1 VRFGFHVSITG
12 GLAKVRQRA
21 EQVGCESV
29 QFFTRSPR
37 GWKARRLAD
46 SEVAEFRQDMA
57 GSGIS
62 PVFVHAPYLPNLA
75 ARGELG
81 RRSVR
86 ALVSEAGRCDR
97 LGIRFLVVHFGRA
110 GDQSE
115 SRALETV
122 TRNVNRVLSL
132 SPESVTLLLEN
143 TAGMGSELGNR
154 FWHLAEVIGRAVD
167 PNRLGVVLDTAHLF
181 QAGYELRTEPGLD
194 ATLREFDRVVGM
206 GRLYLLHLNDSK
218 TGFGSRVDRHWHIGK
233 GRIGNAGFRLIVNHP
248 LLSHLPGIMET
259 PKESHK
265 DDLANLRRIRR
276 LVN

>member
-1 VRFGFHVSITG
+1 MRFGFHVSIAG

-21 EQVGCESV
+21 EQTRCESV

-37 GWKARRLAD
+37 GWKARSLGK

-81 RRSVR
+81 QRSVR
-86 ALVSEAGRCDR
+86 ALVSEARRCDR
-97 LGIRFLVVHFGRA
+97 LGVRFLVVHFGRA

-115 SRALETV
+115 PKALESV
-122 TRNVNRVLSL
+122 ARNVNRLLSL
-132 SPESVTLLLEN
+132 SPGSVMLLLEN

-154 FWHLAEVIGRAVD
+154 FLHLAEIIGRAVD
-167 PNRLGVVLDTAHLF
+167 SDRLGVVLDTAHLF
-181 QAGYELRTEPGLD
+181 QAGYELRTQSGLD

-233 GRIGNAGFRLIVNHP
+233 GRIGNTGFRFIVNHP
-248 LLSHLPGIMET
+248 LLRHLPGIMET
-259 PKESHK
+259 PKDSYK

-276 LVN
+276 LVD

>member
-1 VRFGFHVSITG
+1 VSIAG

-21 EQVGCESV
+21 EQVRCESV
-29 QFFTRSPR
+29 QLFTRSPR
-37 GWKARRLAD
+37 GWKARRLAR
-46 SEVAEFRQDMA
+46 SEVAEFREDMA

-75 ARGELG
+75 ARGGLG

-86 ALVSEAGRCDR
+86 ALVSEAKRCER

-115 SRALETV
+115 PKALETV
-122 TRNVNRVLSL
+122 ARNVNRLLSL
-132 SPESVTLLLEN
+132 VPESVMLLLEN

-154 FWHLAEVIGRAVD
+154 FPHLAGIIDRAVD
-167 PNRLGVVLDTAHLF
+167 SDRVGVVLDTAHLF
-181 QAGYELRTEPGLD
+181 QAGYELRTRPGLD

-233 GRIGNAGFRLIVNHP
+233 GRIGSTGFRFIVNHP
-248 LLSHLPGIMET
+248 LLRHLPGIMET
-259 PKESHK
+259 PKDSYK

-276 LVN
+276 LVD